1 MSRTSAPRL
10 RPYGGRLPLTPTA
23 TEALSRRGFLAGTGG
38 LIVAFSSGVSRPAAG
53 QTAGPPYPVIPL
65 SQVDSWIAVGT
76 DGGVTGYSGKCDF
89 GQGFGTVQY
98 QLVAEEMN
106 VPLERVSLFI
116 CDTAITPDQGV
127 SSGSQA
133 HPTEFGPDGLR
144 QALATAMNALLQM
157 ASQQL
162 NVPVDQLMAEDGMIM
177 VRTDRSRRV
186 SYGTLVAGEKFN
198 LTVNS
203 RAAYKDPR
211 QYKVLGTSVPRY
223 DIPQK
228 VTGEFEFV
236 HNIRLPGMLHGR
248 VVRPPMVGAKVVS
261 VDNSSVRSLAGN
273 VRVVV
278 KGDFV
283 GVVADTQWYAQQAAE
298 TLNVTWSTPA
308 ETLPPQA
315 SLYEW
320 MKRQPARDNYIIRA
334 ADVDENLQKAAKVV
348 EATYY
353 HPYQLHGSMGTSCAV
368 ADVYGTGATG
378 IATIWSATQGVYPL
392 RDSVAQVIGIPAV
405 NIRVLQVEGSGC
417 YGLNG
422 ADSAAFDAAIL
433 SQSVGKPVRL
443 QYTRKDEH
451 TGADHFGPA
460 YIINLKAGV
469 DDKGQIAAW
478 DYEAWTLSKGNRPN
492 GNTPGNIISGALAG
506 FATPPIVPTT
516 SPAVA
521 TTFSNNANAA
531 PAYGSGCV
539 GTACG
544 GTGSVKSE
552 RVLVHTI
559 QSPFFTGPLRSPNR
573 LQNTFAN
580 ESFMDEIA
588 AAVKVDPVQYR
599 LRHLTDP
606 RLIDVLNAA
615 AKAASWDTRPSPKP
629 GNARTGVVSGRGV
642 AVLLYE
648 GDNGYSSMVADVE
661 VNQDTGAIV
670 VKRFVVSGD
679 SGPISNPDGLRN
691 QTEGGTLQGMG
702 RALFEE
708 VRWDDRSLT
717 SMNWITYPVYRF
729 GQFLPKVET
738 VLINRLDV
746 EPMGAGETAITI
758 VAAAISNA
766 VFDATGARLREVPFT
781 PARVLTALGARG

>member
-1 MSRTSAPRL
+1 
-10 RPYGGRLPLTPTA
+10 
-23 TEALSRRGFLAGTGG
+23 
-38 LIVAFSSGVSRPAAG
+38 VSRPAAG

-781 PARVLTALGARG
+781 PARVLTAWGRGDSRQRLDADDGPAFFLSFF